1 MDYWYGFKPKKITI
15 MPYGLKLDFKVNY
28 KDYNKKINKGTMISL
43 KKAIIALAG
52 PLTNILIIIITIILS
67 YFISDF
73 KILSYTYQDII
84 YTNVLI
90 ALFNLL
96 PIYPMDGGRILKEI
110 IHIKLGLKSSYIIT
124 KKATLITT
132 SVLSACASTL
142 ILYYKNIAI
151 FIVMIYLW
159 GLTIKTVKQINI
171 KLKIHDS
178 IKR

>member
-1 MDYWYGFKPKKITI
+1 

-73 KILSYTYQDII
+73 EIISYTYQDII
-84 YTNVLI
+84 YTNALI

-124 KKATLITT
+124 KKATLIST
-132 SVLSACASTL
+132 SVLSACSSIF

>member
-1 MDYWYGFKPKKITI
+1 
-15 MPYGLKLDFKVNY
+15 MPYGLKLEFKVNY
-28 KDYNKKINKGTMISL
+28 KNYNKKINKGTMLSL
-43 KKAIIALAG
+43 KKEIIALAG
-52 PLTNILIIIITIILS
+52 PLTNILIIFLTIILS
-67 YFISDF
+67 YFKTNF
-73 KILSYTYQDII
+73 VFFSYTYEDII
-84 YTNVLI
+84 YANIMI

-96 PIYPMDGGRILKEI
+96 PIYPMDGGQILKEI
-110 IHIKLGLKSSYIIT
+110 LHIKFGLKISYIIT

-132 SVLSACASTL
+132 SILSACASIL

-178 IKR
+178 IKRNSRSCRAAE